1 MGQNQPLQ
9 FYILKAKSTYGEEEP
24 LMMKAERLPVKRSD
38 VTCCC
43 WWRESHQ
50 LLMMGKKGDRC
61 WRVVIDE
68 DWRGSLKPWV
78 VEEIVAA
85 VDEKKAVTVST
96 DDWTLEWIL
105 EWGKR
110 RSEDWIVTVTVTV
123 TAFVVV
129 GARLVN

>member
-9 FYILKAKSTYGEEEP
+9 FYILKAKSTYSEEEP
-24 LMMKAERLPVKRSD
+24 LMMKAERLSVKRSD

-43 WWRESHQ
+43 WWRGSRQ
-50 LLMMGKKGDRC
+50 LLMIGKKGDRC
-61 WRVVIDE
+61 RHAAIDE
-68 DWRGSLKPWV
+68 DWRGSLKPWA

-85 VDEKKAVTVST
+85 VDEKKAATLST